1 MWHAA
6 AAGLTIDENQVD
18 AFRSAFCEYFQESI
32 SEEDRMVEVVIDAET
47 LLSQLTPQTIYQM
60 QQLGPFGEGNPA
72 PLLCAS
78 NVDVV
83 TGSAKRM
90 GGGERHLSVK
100 VSQYGKTL
108 RAVAF
113 GQGDWAE
120 ELDQVEGPIDVVFKP
135 VINEF
140 RGQRN
145 VELHLED
152 WKPAADSI

>member
-1 MWHAA
+1 
-6 AAGLTIDENQVD
+6 
-18 AFRSAFCEYFQESI
+18 
-32 SEEDRMVEVVIDAET
+32 
-47 LLSQLTPQTIYQM
+47 
-60 QQLGPFGEGNPA
+60 
-72 PLLCAS
+72 
-78 NVDVV
+78 
-83 TGSAKRM
+83 M

-100 VSQYGKTL
+100 VSQCGKML

-120 ELDQVEGPIDVVFKP
+120 ELDQVQGQIDVVFKP

-152 WKPAADSI
+152 WCSVAESA

>member
-1 MWHAA
+1 ME
-6 AAGLTIDENQVD
+6 ENQVD
-18 AFRSAFCEYFQESI
+18 AFRSAFCEYIQESVT
-32 SEEDRMVEVVIDAET
+32 EEDRLVEVVIDAEVP
-47 LLSQLTPQTIYQM
+47 LSQLTTQTIVHI
-60 QQLGPFGEGNPA
+60 QQLAPFGAANQA
-72 PLLCAS
+72 PILCAS
-78 NVDVV
+78 NVDIVK
-83 TGSAKRM
+83 GSAKRM

-100 VSQYGKTL
+100 VTQYGKTL

-120 ELDQVEGPIDVVFKP
+120 ELDQVEGQIDVVFKP

-152 WKPAADSI
+152 WRQITQPA

>member
-1 MWHAA
+1 
-6 AAGLTIDENQVD
+6 
-18 AFRSAFCEYFQESI
+18 
-32 SEEDRMVEVVIDAET
+32 
-47 LLSQLTPQTIYQM
+47 
-60 QQLGPFGEGNPA
+60 
-72 PLLCAS
+72 
-78 NVDVV
+78 
-83 TGSAKRM
+83 M

-100 VSQYGKTL
+100 VAQYGTTL

-120 ELDQVEGPIDVVFKP
+120 ELDQVPGQIDVVFKP

-152 WKPAADSI
+152 WRAVSESA